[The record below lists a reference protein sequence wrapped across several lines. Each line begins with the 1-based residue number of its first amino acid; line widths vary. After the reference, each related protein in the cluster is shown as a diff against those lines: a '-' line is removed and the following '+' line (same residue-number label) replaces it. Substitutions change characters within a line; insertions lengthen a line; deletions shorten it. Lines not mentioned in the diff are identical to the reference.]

1 MVAHLVDHHLFA
13 ISYVYFP
20 SFVISFCL
28 AGLVFHFSCHR
39 TFLGGCP
46 VEDVW
51 AFAFFLVAALK
62 TGVIVVVV
70 VISFVVWILF
80 GVVGLLLHLRPVR
93 RMARSPCQKLLL
105 CTHPAGINLFFHILY
120 RLLWPS
126 G

>member
-1 MVAHLVDHHLFA
+1 VDHHLFA

-20 SFVISFCL
+20 SFVISSYPV
-28 AGLVFHFSCHR
+28 GLGVHFACHR

-80 GVVGLLLHLRPVR
+80 GVVGLLLRLRPVR
-93 RMARSPCQKLLL
+93 RMARSPYQKLLL

>member
-1 MVAHLVDHHLFA
+1 MDHHLFA

-20 SFVISFCL
+20 SFVISSYPV
-28 AGLVFHFSCHR
+28 GLGVHFACHR

-46 VEDVW
+46 SAVEDAWV
-51 AFAFFLVAALK
+51 FAFFLVAALK

-80 GVVGLLLHLRPVR
+80 VVVGLLLHLRPVR

-105 CTHPAGINLFFHILY
+105 CTHPAGINLFFHILS